1 MKSNARRR
9 RDTSPSPHK
18 REPPTLLYLAVQ
30 TAVHALAGPPC
41 REAVP
46 APQEV
51 LQDTNRHAV
60 FGHLPGAHPGQSDV
74 AKLRF
79 GPYEVGVRAAV
90 LAAGVRRH
98 ATLGSAAGLAEKKK
112 KKKKKKKEK
121 M

>member
-1 MKSNARRR
+1 
-9 RDTSPSPHK
+9 
-18 REPPTLLYLAVQ
+18 
-30 TAVHALAGPPC
+30 
-41 REAVP
+41 
-46 APQEV
+46 
-51 LQDTNRHAV
+51 
-60 FGHLPGAHPGQSDV
+60 V